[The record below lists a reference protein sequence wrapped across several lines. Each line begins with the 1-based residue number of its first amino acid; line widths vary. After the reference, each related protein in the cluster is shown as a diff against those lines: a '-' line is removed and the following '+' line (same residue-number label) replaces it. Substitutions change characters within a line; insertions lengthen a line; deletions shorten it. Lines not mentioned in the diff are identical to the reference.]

1 MSTTENSKKPNKK
14 PKKKVSK
21 KKISAIVVGIIIVVI
36 IILLCGSYFFVN
48 SFLSKIHRVTINN
61 NELGISQKAELNSL
75 DNKGVHNIYLF
86 GVDEPEGVPGRS
98 DAIMIMSVNDT
109 KHTLKLVSILR
120 DSYVPIPG
128 HTAQKV
134 NAAYAFGGP
143 QLAMETLNKDYG
155 LDIHNFISCNFTSL
169 PAIINILGGTQVD
182 LTPEEVYEIKFPYD
196 QLKTLDHEP
205 NAPNITHAGP
215 QTLDGLQTMA
225 YLRIRHKTGGDYART
240 YRQRQVIEQLF
251 HRVKNIS
258 LTEYPELLSKVAPAL
273 ETNMSNSEIWQF
285 GEDIL
290 ATGSDSIQEARVP
303 VDSNCSSKTVNGIW
317 YLVFNQAET
326 NQNLHNFLY
335 GDVKLPN
342 QEFLSSN
349 NA

>member
-1 MSTTENSKKPNKK
+1 MSNTDNSKKPKN
-14 PKKKVSK
+14 K
-21 KKISAIVVGIIIVVI
+21 KKISAIVIGVIILIIIVLVG
-36 IILLCGSYFFVN
+36 GSYLFVN
-48 SFLSKIHRVTINN
+48 SILNKVHRVTINN
-61 NELGISQKAELNSL
+61 NELGVSKQAELNSL
-75 DNKGVHNIYLF
+75 NNKGVHNIYLF

-98 DAIMIMSVNDT
+98 DAIMVMSVNDT

-128 HTAQKV
+128 HKAQKV

-143 QLAMETLNKDYG
+143 QLAMETLNKDYN

-169 PAIINILGGTQVD
+169 PEIINILGGVHVD

-225 YLRIRHKTGGDYART
+225 YLRVRHKTGGDYART

-251 HRVKNIS
+251 QRVENTPITK
-258 LTEYPELLSKVAPAL
+258 YPELLDKVAPAL
-273 ETNMSNSEIWQF
+273 ETNMSDAQIWKF
-285 GEDIL
+285 GEEIL
-290 ATGSDSIQEARVP
+290 DTGCKSIEEARVP

-317 YLVFNQAET
+317 YLIFNQATT
-326 NQNLHNFLY
+326 NENLHNFIY
-335 GDVKLPN
+335 GDAKLPN
-342 QEFLSSN
+342 QEYLSPSKDN
-349 NA
+349 N